1 MNQTN
6 VTSVDFVPEVVKK
19 MQERNVSGVTYAE
32 MDFFNM
38 TYEDNSF
45 DVVIDKG
52 SFDAICLDDDPES
65 EAKYTK
71 YLSEQVRVLDSTTN
85 GKFLIV
91 SLLQGH
97 VFTALLDY
105 FIRGKNNPHFEN
117 YVCDLQL
124 NKLDKI
130 CNVKDSKFVSYLL
143 CITKRAKSADSAA
156 PKLTLKMGMGQEPES
171 VEEEAL

>member
-19 MQERNVSGVTYAE
+19 MNERNVSGVTYAE

-71 YLSEQVRVLDSTTN
+71 YLSE
-85 GKFLIV
+85 
-91 SLLQGH
+91 
-97 VFTALLDY
+97 
-105 FIRGKNNPHFEN
+105 
-117 YVCDLQL
+117 
-124 NKLDKI
+124 
-130 CNVKDSKFVSYLL
+130 
-143 CITKRAKSADSAA
+143 
-156 PKLTLKMGMGQEPES
+156 
-171 VEEEAL
+171 